1 MVRLGAIAGLIALA
15 ASVQALQPPLHIQRL
30 LEKAKTHDS
39 ARVEDVSATAADY
52 KEYFLQTPVDH
63 FHNDTKYEPHSN
75 ATFGLRYWFDAQYY
89 KPGGPVIVLAAGETS
104 GVGRLPF
111 LEKGIVYELA
121 KATGGLGVILEHR
134 YYGTSYPTEDFST
147 ENLRFLTT
155 EQSLADTAFFA
166 KNVKFEGVDVD
177 LNPKT
182 TPWIAYGGSY
192 AGSYVAFL
200 RIVYPDIYYGAI
212 SSSGVPVAIWDYWQY
227 FEAARIYAPGDC
239 SITTQKLQNAV
250 DNILIKKNDTEY
262 PAKLKEAFGY
272 SGTADDLN
280 FASVLST
287 GIYGLQS
294 YNWDPTESSNSFFDY
309 CEHISS
315 DKVIHNNTE
324 AKRETAKELLVAGG
338 YADEADVLTN
348 RLLNWIGWLY
358 RTIGFR
364 CVEGDDESCFGTADA
379 KTLAAA
385 DHSQTWRLWQY
396 QVCTEWGYLQTGSGT
411 PEDQLSMISRLIDL
425 ESQAAI
431 CKSAFNITEPAKVE
445 NINKFGAFDI
455 SYPRVAWLDGE
466 WDPWRAAGVH
476 AIGQPERESTTS
488 EPFILIDKAVHHW
501 DENGVVES
509 EQTPDF
515 PPKPVAEA
523 KRQIR
528 EFVKAWVE
536 EFADTLE
543 EDDIAEL

>member
-1 MVRLGAIAGLIALA
+1 MVRLGALAGVLALA
-15 ASVQALQPPLHIQRL
+15 ASAQAFQPPLHIQRL
-30 LEKAKTHDS
+30 LQQAKTHGN
-39 ARVEDVSATAADY
+39 ARVEDVAAAAPDY

-63 FHNDTKYEPHSN
+63 FHNESKYEPHSN
-75 ATFGLRYWFDAQYY
+75 ETFGLRYWFDAQYY
-89 KPGGPVIVLAAGETS
+89 KPGGPVIVLAGGETS
-104 GVGRLPF
+104 GAGRLPF
-111 LEKGIVYELA
+111 LEKGIVYELT

-166 KNVKFEGVDVD
+166 KNVKFEGLEDVD

-200 RIVYPDIYYGAI
+200 RMVYPDVYYGAI
-212 SSSGVPVAIWDYWQY
+212 SSSGVPEAIWDYWQY
-227 FEAARIYAPGDC
+227 FEAARIYAPGEC

-250 DNILIKKNDTEY
+250 DNILIKQKGTKY
-262 PAKLKEAFGY
+262 PAQLKQAFGY
-272 SGTADDLN
+272 SGTANDLN
-280 FASVLST
+280 FAGVLST

-294 YNWDPTESSNSFFDY
+294 YNWDPEESDNSFFDY
-309 CEHISS
+309 CETISS
-315 DKVIHNNTE
+315 DEVIFNNTE
-324 AKRETAKELLVAGG
+324 AKRDVVKELLTVGG
-338 YADEADVLTN
+338 YGEEVGVLTN
-348 RLLNWIGWLY
+348 RTLNWIGWLY
-358 RTIGFR
+358 RTVGFA
-364 CVEGDDESCFGTADA
+364 CEGDDESCFGVASA
-379 KTLAAA
+379 STLAAV

-425 ESQAAI
+425 ESQAVI
-431 CKSAFNITEPAKVE
+431 CQTAFNITEPADLEIV
-445 NINKFGAFDI
+445 NKFGGFAA

-476 AIGQPERESTTS
+476 AIGLPPRESTVS
-488 EPFILIDKAVHHW
+488 EPYILIDKAVHHW
-501 DENGVVES
+501 DENGVFES

-523 KRQIR
+523 KTQIR
-528 EFVKAWVE
+528 EFVKAW
-536 EFADTLE
+536 L
-543 EDDIAEL
+543 AEWGTGY